1 MSYIAGLLFPILLL
15 ILTIMQPPIIVLTNL
30 VHCWNSAALLSNHN
44 DNKKV
49 KVKKK

>member
-1 MSYIAGLLFPILLL
+1 MSYIVGLLFPILLL
-15 ILTIMQPPIIVLTNL
+15 ILTIMQPPIIVLTIWFI
-30 VHCWNSAALLSNHN
+30 VGIPAALLSNHN